1 MELKVDMLETS
12 VKSDVYQSRF
22 YSKHQ
27 PYSLLTPPQNLK
39 NIDPEYDPSDEE
51 WEDEEVDEEHAGER
65 SKCTALD
72 ARDIVA
78 MRREIA
84 QEGLRRGAFGLYV
97 LLETMQQRDPH
108 FQVRSLCHAMRPV
121 CHVIYVCMCL
131 YKCVCVSESACDSF
145 HPLSLFLLTFLSMF
159 THPPPAPARI
169 PHHRRSKK
177 ILTSVVST
185 PDGRRQRTPT
195 PCLRLDD
202 GTAGCAHKGVPGACG
217 GRHQ

>member
-1 MELKVDMLETS
+1 MPDFKPTPKNMYNLRRRLYRFRMKVSIELKGSIELKVDMLETS

-27 PYSLLTPPQNLK
+27 PYSLLTSPQNLK

-84 QEGLRRGAFGLYV
+84 QEGLRR
-97 LLETMQQRDPH
+97 
-108 FQVRSLCHAMRPV
+108 RSLRPLRPLGDNAATRSSFSGEILAPCNEASV
-121 CHVIYVCMCL
+121 PRYICVHVFV
-131 YKCVCVSESACDSF
+131 
-145 HPLSLFLLTFLSMF
+145 
-159 THPPPAPARI
+159 
-169 PHHRRSKK
+169 
-177 ILTSVVST
+177 
-185 PDGRRQRTPT
+185 
-195 PCLRLDD
+195 
-202 GTAGCAHKGVPGACG
+202 
-217 GRHQ
+217 